1 MIPLS
6 SLQQDGRILLISS
19 CAKPTI
25 ATMVS
30 IKVINDFFMKLPIS
44 AAKVVI
50 LFYVA
55 KKYKEFLFKK
65 TKKGYPIIIGCPHL
79 S

>member
-1 MIPLS
+1 
-6 SLQQDGRILLISS
+6 
-19 CAKPTI
+19 
-25 ATMVS
+25 MVS